1 MSETVRAPGAVLP
14 FDDERCREVALAGGK
29 GASLAT
35 MTAHGLPVPP
45 GFVLTSAAFAE
56 AVDGEALLGHLRARD
71 LEAARAVVAA
81 AEPPRAL
88 VEEHLARLPEGCS
101 VAVRSSACAEDGED
115 ASYAGQQETYLFV
128 TTLEEVLTRVVDCWL
143 SFFSERAVFYR
154 EHKGDLDD
162 IAMAVVVQQ
171 MVDATKAGV
180 MFTVDPVNR
189 RRDRL
194 VVEAA
199 PGIGEHVVSGEVT
212 PDYYTLDRKGTVKRS
227 RIVDEQVLSAS
238 ELADLAA
245 MGLRLAELN
254 GTPQDIEWAY
264 DDRGL
269 HLLQSRPITTSVAPG
284 TLAAAAGGHQCA
296 HPGGHAAG
304 AGL

>member
-1 MSETVRAPGAVLP
+1 MSDSPHEAVLP

-45 GFVLTSAAFAE
+45 GFVITSAAFAA
-56 AVDGEALLGHLRARD
+56 AVDGDALLGHLRAQD
-71 LEAARAVVAA
+71 LDAARAVVAA

-88 VEEHLARLPEGCS
+88 VEEHLGRLPEGCS

-128 TTLEEVLTRVVDCWL
+128 TTVEEVLTRVVDCWL

-227 RIVDEQVLSAS
+227 RIVDEQVLSAD

-254 GTPQDIEWAY
+254 GVPQDIEWAY
-264 DDRGL
+264 DERGL
-269 HLLQSRPITTSVAPG
+269 HMLQSRPITTSVASG
-284 TLAAAAGGHQCA
+284 TLAAATGGHQCA